1 MAPRVLVDAT
11 AVPADRGALGRYVD
25 GLVAALGATGADL
38 AVACQRNDEER
49 YGRLVPEAS
58 IVAGPTAIAHR
69 PARLAWEQTGLPLV
83 AQQVNADVLH
93 APHYTMPLRPGVP
106 VVVTIH
112 DLTYFTEPDAH
123 NPVTA
128 TFFKSAIRTAAR
140 RATRLLVPSKATR
153 DELVRVLGA
162 DPTRIDVAYH
172 GVDHAL
178 FHRPTP
184 ERMRQVSDRLG
195 LHGKPYVAY
204 LGGLEPRKNVPALI
218 SGWAAAV
225 ADLADPPA
233 LVLGGGSGWSEEV
246 DEAVAAVPAH
256 LRLVRPGYLRFT
268 DLPGFLGGALVVAFP
283 SRGEG
288 FRAAGAGGHG
298 VWRPGAHHAPDVAA
312 GGRRGRGRL
321 HRARR
326 RGHPGGAAR
335 PPRRPG
341 PAGSPRRGRAR
352 PLAGIHL
359 GGLGRSPHGLLPA
372 CSGAGRGVTSLPMSG
387 QPEVHSGREP
397 LEAILLVGGQGTRLR
412 PLTIGTPKPLLPTA
426 GVPFLAH
433 QFAKAAAA
441 GITHV
446 VLATAYR
453 ASMFA
458 ECFGDGA
465 AFGLQITYVHE
476 AEPLGTGGAIRNAAS
491 GLRSGPDSPVV
502 VLNGDIL
509 SGHDI
514 PAQIDL
520 HRKSDAAVTL
530 HLVEVPDPARFGCV
544 PTDPEGRVTAFLEKT
559 PEPGHQPDQ
568 RGLLRF
574 PPVGH
579 RRDPA
584 RPGDL
589 RGTEYLP
596 RPDRRGGPGDGLPRF
611 VLLAGRGH
619 PRGVRAGLL

>member
-1 MAPRVLVDAT
+1 VAPRVLVDAT

-49 YGRLVPEAS
+49 YGRLVPEATV
-58 IVAGPTAIAHR
+58 VAGPTAIAHR
-69 PARLAWEQTGLPLV
+69 AARLAWEQTGLPLV

-106 VVVTIH
+106 VVSTIH

-178 FHRPTP
+178 FHRPP
-184 ERMRQVSDRLG
+184 AERMRQVSDRLG

-218 SGWAAAV
+218 SGWAGAV

-288 FRAAGAGGHG
+288 FGLPVLEAMACGAP
-298 VWRPGAHHAPDVAA
+298 V
-312 GGRRGRGRL
+312 L
-321 HRARR
+321 TTHR
-326 RGHPGGAAR
+326 
-335 PPRRPG
+335 
-341 PAGSPRRGRAR
+341 
-352 PLAGIHL
+352 
-359 GGLGRSPHGLLPA
+359 
-372 CSGAGRGVTSLPMSG
+372 TSLP
-387 QPEVHSGREP
+387 E
-397 LEAILLVGGQGTRLR
+397 VGGDAVAYTEPDAEDIQAALR
-412 PLTIGTPKPLLPTA
+412 
-426 GVPFLAH
+426 
-433 QFAKAAAA
+433 
-441 GITHV
+441 
-446 VLATAYR
+446 
-453 ASMFA
+453 
-458 ECFGDGA
+458 
-465 AFGLQITYVHE
+465 GL
-476 AEPLGTGGAIRNAAS
+476 
-491 GLRSGPDSPVV
+491 
-502 VLNGDIL
+502 
-509 SGHDI
+509 
-514 PAQIDL
+514 ID
-520 HRKSDAAVTL
+520 
-530 HLVEVPDPARFGCV
+530 DPAR
-544 PTDPEGRVTAFLEKT
+544 LESLG
-559 PEPGHQPDQ
+559 EAGHARSQEFTWEASAEAHMASYQ
-568 RGLLRF
+568 RAAAQG
-574 PPVGH
+574 
-579 RRDPA
+579 A
-584 RPGDL
+584 
-589 RGTEYLP
+589 E
-596 RPDRRGGPGDGLPRF
+596 
-611 VLLAGRGH
+611 
-619 PRGVRAGLL
+619 

>member
-1 MAPRVLVDAT
+1 VLVDAT

-69 PARLAWEQTGLPLV
+69 AARLAWEQTGLPLV

-106 VVVTIH
+106 VVSTIH

-178 FHRPTP
+178 CHRPP
-184 ERMRQVSDRLG
+184 AERMRQVSDRLG

-218 SGWAAAV
+218 SGWAGAV
-225 ADLADPPA
+225 ADLSDPPA

-256 LRLVRPGYLRFT
+256 LRLVRPGYLRFS

-288 FRAAGAGGHG
+288 FGLPVLEAMACGAP
-298 VWRPGAHHAPDVAA
+298 V
-312 GGRRGRGRL
+312 L
-321 HRARR
+321 TTHR
-326 RGHPGGAAR
+326 
-335 PPRRPG
+335 
-341 PAGSPRRGRAR
+341 
-352 PLAGIHL
+352 
-359 GGLGRSPHGLLPA
+359 
-372 CSGAGRGVTSLPMSG
+372 TSLP
-387 QPEVHSGREP
+387 E
-397 LEAILLVGGQGTRLR
+397 VGGDAVAYTEPDAEDIQAALR
-412 PLTIGTPKPLLPTA
+412 GLL
-426 GVPFLAH
+426 
-433 QFAKAAAA
+433 
-441 GITHV
+441 
-446 VLATAYR
+446 
-453 ASMFA
+453 
-458 ECFGDGA
+458 D
-465 AFGLQITYVHE
+465 
-476 AEPLGTGGAIRNAAS
+476 
-491 GLRSGPDSPVV
+491 
-502 VLNGDIL
+502 
-509 SGHDI
+509 
-514 PAQIDL
+514 
-520 HRKSDAAVTL
+520 
-530 HLVEVPDPARFGCV
+530 DPAR
-544 PTDPEGRVTAFLEKT
+544 LESLG
-559 PEPGHQPDQ
+559 EAGHARSQEFTWEASAEAHMASYQ
-568 RGLLRF
+568 RAAAQG
-574 PPVGH
+574 
-579 RRDPA
+579 A
-584 RPGDL
+584 
-589 RGTEYLP
+589 E
-596 RPDRRGGPGDGLPRF
+596 
-611 VLLAGRGH
+611 
-619 PRGVRAGLL
+619 